1 MRQSDSLLNEDWAAT
16 VARLGGADALGVSAR
31 VTKAFARG
39 RKVPN
44 AVALLRVV
52 LAYCLGEWG
61 LRSTAAWSTAI
72 GLADLSN
79 VALLDRLRQCGDWFA
94 MLVGQVLASA
104 APRASQGRLIRLL
117 DGTTVPQAGREARQ
131 HNRLWRIHSAF
142 DLPSERFGDFVVTDE
157 HGGEQP
163 DRIPVVKGE
172 IRVADRAFLQPDRI
186 AHVLEDGGDVVVQAG
201 WRNACWLDA
210 EGERVDLQDAFRK
223 AVDGLIDRPIWI
235 RRKSGPAIALR
246 LIALRKSAADAAEAR
261 RKARR
266 QARKEGYQLSDEG
279 LAAADWMILVT
290 SLKTAAFPTND
301 VLALYRLRW
310 RVELAFKRLNSLV
323 GLKGPPGRHEA
334 CQALR
339 ARPFAHDP
347 IARAAHRCARGLS
360 PLGHSR
366 LTRPGLWRLSL
377 QLLASLL
384 QAIMPQPT
392 LHDVRRT
399 APQLRR
405 NLHEPP
411 RQKRLYQRMTRNF

>member
-31 VTKAFARG
+31 VTKAFAWG

-52 LAYCLGEWG
+52 LAYCLGELG

-79 VALLDRLRQCGDWFA
+79 VALLYRLRQCGDWFA
-94 MLVGQVLASA
+94 MLVGQVLAAA
-104 APRASQGRLIRLL
+104 APRQGRLIRLL

-157 HGGEQP
+157 HGGEQL

-186 AHVLEDGGDVVVQAG
+186 AHVLEDGGDVVVRAG

-210 EGERVDLQDAFRK
+210 EGERVDLQDAVRK

-235 RRKSGPAIALR
+235 RRKSGPAVALR
-246 LIALRKSAADAAEAR
+246 LIALRKSAADAAE
-261 RKARR
+261 ARR

-310 RVELAFKRLNSLV
+310 RVELAFKRLKSLV

-334 CQALR
+334 S
-339 ARPFAHDP
+339 ARPYVLAHLLMILLLEPLIDALEDSP
-347 IARAAHRCARGLS
+347 HWATAA
-360 PLGHSR
+360 
-366 LTRPGLWRLSL
+366 
-377 QLLASLL
+377 
-384 QAIMPQPT
+384 
-392 LHDVRRT
+392 
-399 APQLRR
+399 
-405 NLHEPP
+405 
-411 RQKRLYQRMTRNF
+411 